1 MRKAGLRPFA
11 AECEPF
17 RTQQPVVEAF
27 AVFHYSFLFLVFL
40 SEFLK
45 FLLFFVCACAGNSEP
60 KSFDSGDRS
69 QNNQATD
76 SLSTF

>member
-1 MRKAGLRPFA
+1 MRKAGLEPYA

-17 RTQQPVVEAF
+17 HTPQPAVEAF
-27 AVFHYSFLFLVFL
+27 AVFHYWFLFLVFL
-40 SEFLK
+40 SESLK
-45 FLLFFVCACAGNSEP
+45 VFFYACAGNSEP
-60 KSFDSGDRS
+60 KSFDPGDKS

>member
-1 MRKAGLRPFA
+1 MRKAGLRPYA

-45 FLLFFVCACAGNSEP
+45 FLFFFSSVLA
-60 KSFDSGDRS
+60 R
-69 QNNQATD
+69 ATPN
-76 SLSTF
+76 LSHSILVIGRKITRQPIH